1 MNEKLKISTLKKAL
15 WFMTFVAVS
24 FFYSCDLNEQDKVFR
39 RQITLESNL
48 STLKIGDLNG
58 IRNLDTNTVYPYI
71 LEDIVSP
78 SIYFYGTRIYPNQ
91 DTGFIKLNIY
101 GGEGYNSQLSFKDSM
116 TVYTPIDTIDIVINE
131 YHFLRNS
138 FLSK

>member
-1 MNEKLKISTLKKAL
+1 MNEKLKRSTLKKISF
-15 WFMTFVAVS
+15 FMILMVFS
-24 FFYSCDLNEQDKVFR
+24 NFYSCDLNEQDKVFR
-39 RQITLESNL
+39 RQITLETNL

-58 IRNLDTNTVYPYI
+58 IRNLDTSTVYPYI
-71 LEDIVSP
+71 LEDIVST
-78 SIYFYGTRIYPNQ
+78 SIYFYGTRIYPTQ

-131 YHFLRNS
+131 YHFLRN
-138 FLSK
+138 